1 MRVVFTTGFLLRNN
15 IDGNNYY
22 RNDFRTIC
30 ICNEFLKNKRTEWLR
45 YCSHMCTC
53 HCASISKNK
62 STSNNGALFQ
72 MN

>member
-1 MRVVFTTGFLLRNN
+1 
-15 IDGNNYY
+15 
-22 RNDFRTIC
+22 
-30 ICNEFLKNKRTEWLR
+30 
-45 YCSHMCTC
+45 MCTC